1 LQERLNTDGSIASL
15 VAQFVPLK
23 VETDGPNWGQWA
35 TKYRHEGTGIPI
47 LYVIR
52 ADGEKLYGQSG
63 SKEGAEL
70 PQFLITH
77 LRNAGTIFSNQQIA
91 TIKSVVDDVNKA
103 LGEGDAFT
111 AVKRIETLRTGKLGT
126 PGKLGSYAAVAK
138 QADEQYVKL
147 VEQGKAALADA
158 QQKLAG
164 NDKFAGVLGVISAS
178 RIYGIMPDLKKDM
191 TVAER
196 DLGKNAELKPL
207 VQAAESLDRAL
218 ALAGQKTPT
227 LQKQGLTA
235 LAAIVSRN
243 ANPAATEIAKAKLT
257 ELGADVPAATGPP
270 KGPRTWTDATGTYK
284 IEAELVRVA
293 DGKVELKKADGTVV
307 SVPLDKLSAADQAAA
322 TGK

>member
-35 TKYRHEGTGIPI
+35 TKYRHEGAGIPI

-77 LRNAGTIFSNQQIA
+77 LRNSGTIFTNQQLA
-91 TIKSVVDDVNKA
+91 TIKSVVDDVNKSLA
-103 LGEGDAFT
+103 EKDEFT
-111 AVKRIETLRTGKLGT
+111 AVKRAYTLSKLGT
-126 PGKLGSYAAVAK
+126 PGKLGSYATIAK
-138 QADEQYVKL
+138 EADEQYIKL
-147 VEQGKAALADA
+147 VEQGKAALSDA
-158 QQKLAG
+158 QQKLTG
-164 NDKFAGVLGVISAS
+164 DDKFAGVLGVVSAS
-178 RIYGIMPDLKKDM
+178 RIYGVIPDLKKD
-191 TVAER
+191 VVSAER

-218 ALAGQKTPT
+218 ALAGQKMPT
-227 LQKQGLTA
+227 LQKQGITA

-243 ANPAATEIAKAKLT
+243 ANPAATEIAKAKLA
-257 ELGADVPAATGPP
+257 ELGADAPALATAV
-270 KGPRTWTDATGTYK
+270 KGPRTWSDATGKFK

-307 SVPLDKLSAADQAAA
+307 SVPLDKLSAADQAVAN
-322 TGK
+322 GKQ

>member
-35 TKYRHEGTGIPI
+35 TRYRHEGTGIPI

-70 PQFLITH
+70 PQFLIAH
-77 LRNAGTIFSNQQIA
+77 LRNSGTIFSNQQLA

-111 AVKRIETLRTGKLGT
+111 AVKRAETLRKLGT
-126 PGKLGSYAAVAK
+126 PGKLGSHATVAK
-138 QADEQYVKL
+138 QADELYVKL
-147 VEQGKAALADA
+147 VEQGKMALSDA
-158 QQKLAG
+158 QQKLTG
-164 NDKFAGVLGVISAS
+164 DDKFAGVLGVVSTS
-178 RIYGIMPDLKKDM
+178 RIYGVIPDLKKELA
-191 TVAER
+191 VAER

-207 VQAAESLDRAL
+207 VQAAEPLDRAL
-218 ALAGQKTPT
+218 ALAGQKTST
-227 LQKQGLTA
+227 LQKQGITA
-235 LAAIVSRN
+235 LAAIVTRN
-243 ANPAATEIAKAKLT
+243 ANPAATEVAKAKLA
-257 ELGADVPAATGPP
+257 ELGADVPAATATS
-270 KGPRTWTDATGTYK
+270 KGPRTWTDATGKFK

>member
-35 TKYRHEGTGIPI
+35 TKYRHECTGIPI

-77 LRNAGTIFSNQQIA
+77 LRNSGTIFNNQQLA
-91 TIKSVVDDVNKA
+91 TIKSVVDDVNKSLA
-103 LGEGDAFT
+103 EKDEFT
-111 AVKRIETLRTGKLGT
+111 AVKRAYTLSKLGT
-126 PGKLGSYAAVAK
+126 PGKLGSYATIAK
-138 QADEQYVKL
+138 EADEQYVKL
-147 VEQGKAALADA
+147 VEQGKAALSDA
-158 QQKLAG
+158 QRKLTG
-164 NDKFAGVLGVISAS
+164 DDKFAGVLGVVSAS
-178 RIYGIMPDLKKDM
+178 RIYGVIPDLKKDL
-191 TVAER
+191 VSAER

-218 ALAGQKTPT
+218 ALAGQKMPT
-227 LQKQGLTA
+227 LQKQGITV

-243 ANPAATEIAKAKLT
+243 ANPAATKIAKAKLA
-257 ELGADVPAATGPP
+257 ELGADVPAATATP
-270 KGPRTWTDATGTYK
+270 KGPRTWTDTTGKFK

-293 DGKVELKKADGTVV
+293 DGKVELKKPDGTVV
-307 SVPLDKLSAADQAAA
+307 NVPLDKLSAADQAAA